1 MTMDTSFPLSAAPDA
16 DDLPRTLR
24 RERDRQRAAASAS
37 ANSLG
42 SATRAADTPSP
53 AAAYSADDLTP
64 AIIKRIDVPFFRLMI
79 FFLKA
84 VLAAIPALILLT
96 ALLGLGGHA
105 LQVAFPELIQTK
117 IIICSPDN
125 PRGC

>member
-1 MTMDTSFPLSAAPDA
+1 MTMDTSFPLSSAPEA

-42 SATRAADTPSP
+42 SATRATDDQSP
-53 AAAYSADDLTP
+53 ASLSADDLTP
-64 AIIKRIDVPFFRLMI
+64 AAVKRIDVPFFRLML

-96 ALLGLGGHA
+96 AILGLGGHL
-105 LQVAFPELIQTK
+105 LQLYFPELIQTK

-125 PRGC
+125 PKGC

>member
-1 MTMDTSFPLSAAPDA
+1 MTMDTSFPLSPAAEA

-24 RERDRQRAAASAS
+24 RERDRQRAAANAS

-42 SATRAADTPSP
+42 SATRAPDPPASSDTL
-53 AAAYSADDLTP
+53 SADELTP
-64 AIIKRIDVPFFRLMI
+64 AIIKRIDVPFFRLMA

-105 LQVAFPELIQTK
+105 LQLAFPELIQTK

-125 PRGC
+125 PKGC